1 MKLIIRLIVLIVVAL
16 FIFTG
21 GFWLGKQWKGD
32 REGSPDGSLLANL
45 PGQEAAAPTPEDAK
59 TEALKDQAP
68 PIPTKDKVEN
78 SSDQPISPGIPEQEA
93 AKSKQET
100 IPPENEAA
108 LFPKK
113 PEETLP
119 QKTPVE
125 PGPVEAAASK
135 ENNVAPPP
143 ETKSPPPVEAPP
155 APAPAGGVPMPEKE
169 VKKESLA
176 LIVTPEDLGENQI
189 TYSVQAGTFLDKE
202 LARIQLD
209 QLKAKQYPAFIVGAW
224 DNQNQLWY
232 TVRVGRYTDIM
243 KAQMA
248 AKEITMKE
256 RIPATVYGVGSLRYE
271 EPQEQAGAGTRNTA
285 PAGSNPEVKTSPP
298 GKEESGL

>member
-21 GFWLGKQWKGD
+21 GFWLGKQGKGD
-32 REGSPDGSLLANL
+32 PDGSPDGSLLAKL

-59 TEALKDQAP
+59 TKDLKEQAP
-68 PIPTKDKVEN
+68 PAPTEVKVEN
-78 SSDQPISPGIPEQEA
+78 SSDQPISPGNPEQQA
-93 AKSKQET
+93 AESKPEKT
-100 IPPENEAA
+100 PPANEASPS
-108 LFPKK
+108 PKK
-113 PEETLP
+113 PEEPLP
-119 QKTPVE
+119 PKTPAE
-125 PGPVEAAASK
+125 PEPAEATASK
-135 ENNVAPPP
+135 EKGVAAPP
-143 ETKSPPPVEAPP
+143 ETKSPPLEKATPE
-155 APAPAGGVPMPEKE
+155 PAPAGGAPMSEEE

-176 LIVTPEDLGENQI
+176 LIVTPEDLGQNKV
-189 TYSVQAGTFLDKE
+189 TYSVQAGTFLDKD
-202 LARIQLD
+202 LAHMQLD

-232 TVRVGRYTDIM
+232 TVRIGRYTDIM

-271 EPQEQAGAGTRNTA
+271 EPQEPAGTASEKTA
-285 PAGSNPEVKTSPP
+285 PTKKKPGAKTSPP
-298 GKEESGL
+298 GKEEPSL